1 MIQDEQDD
9 IKNLR
14 ILQNNPDSK
23 EVSFERKL
31 DTGDSSDVNLQ
42 DIRQVF
48 VFTQH
53 ENHLEFKKDLDMFE
67 LDHDLNQYT
76 GRTFF
81 FCPNFLWCSFCRWIS
96 ILMLF
101 LNSYGFLILQEIE
114 RSFLSVAL

>member
-1 MIQDEQDD
+1 MNFSEVVIQDEQDD

-76 GRTFF
+76 GRTF
-81 FCPNFLWCSFCRWIS
+81 
-96 ILMLF
+96 
-101 LNSYGFLILQEIE
+101 
-114 RSFLSVAL
+114 

>member
-1 MIQDEQDD
+1 MIQDDQDD

-23 EVSFERKL
+23 EVSFQRKL
-31 DTGDSSDVNLQ
+31 DTGDSSSDVNLQ

-76 GRTFF
+76 GRTIQKRVVTSVPF
-81 FCPNFLWCSFCRWIS
+81 
-96 ILMLF
+96 
-101 LNSYGFLILQEIE
+101 GFLQMLYFSFVVRDFLQ
-114 RSFLSVAL
+114 

>member
-1 MIQDEQDD
+1 MIQDDQDD

-23 EVSFERKL
+23 EVSFQRKL
-31 DTGDSSDVNLQ
+31 DTGDSSSDVNLQ

-76 GRTFF
+76 GRTIQDRVVTSVPFGFF
-81 FCPNFLWCSFCRWIS
+81 VCGSGFSSVLIIFFSIFL
-96 ILMLF
+96 
-101 LNSYGFLILQEIE
+101 
-114 RSFLSVAL
+114 